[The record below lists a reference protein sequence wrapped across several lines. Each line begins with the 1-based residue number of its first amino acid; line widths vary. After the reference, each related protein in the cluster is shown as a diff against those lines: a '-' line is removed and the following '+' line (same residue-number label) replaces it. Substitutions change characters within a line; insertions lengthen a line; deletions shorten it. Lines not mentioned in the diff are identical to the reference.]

1 VVTNSGALNG
11 TTDFYLD
18 GWQEIEE
25 HNGSGS
31 PTQQYVYGY
40 SDEPLVLDR
49 NLGGPVQRQF
59 YEQNALGSVYAL
71 TDNTG
76 KITEGYQYDA
86 YGRQTV
92 FDPGPNGIVDFGGDD
107 VITQG
112 GSSQVGNSYMYTAQR
127 LDAETGLFYFRHR
140 YLNTE
145 QGRFI
150 SRDPLDEPNGMN
162 LYEYA
167 ADSPL
172 VETDPTGE
180 KIQAKITLCR
190 IAITVNITIYAK
202 TKAVSENIN
211 WERMRKR
218 IEESVAVNW
227 NKNLGV
233 DCCTV
238 TFKAVVTAN
247 TEARTAATAGGDNQI
262 EINDT
267 KDFRSFVVGDSKGD
281 NGVVHR
287 DEVVDVLKQNNLKCP
302 MECAR
307 KH

>member
-1 VVTNSGALNG
+1 
-11 TTDFYLD
+11 
-18 GWQEIEE
+18 
-25 HNGSGS
+25 
-31 PTQQYVYGY
+31 
-40 SDEPLVLDR
+40 
-49 NLGGPVQRQF
+49 
-59 YEQNALGSVYAL
+59 
-71 TDNTG
+71 
-76 KITEGYQYDA
+76 
-86 YGRQTV
+86 
-92 FDPGPNGIVDFGGDD
+92 
-107 VITQG
+107 
-112 GSSQVGNSYMYTAQR
+112 MYTAQR

-140 YLNTE
+140 YLNAE

-150 SRDPLDEPNGMN
+150 SRDPLGEPNGMN

-202 TKAVSENIN
+202 TKAESEKIN
-211 WERMRKR
+211 WERMKKR
-218 IEESVAVNW
+218 IEESVANNW
-227 NKNLGV
+227 NKDWGV

-247 TEARTAATAGGDNQI
+247 TEARTAEDAGGDNQI
-262 EINDT
+262 EINDEENS
-267 KDFRSFVVGDSKGD
+267 RAYVVGGSKGVWSQRRPD
-281 NGVVHR
+281 WTYAHETGHLMGLDDDYTDAGGPKEGKAGRMMASFNGVVHR